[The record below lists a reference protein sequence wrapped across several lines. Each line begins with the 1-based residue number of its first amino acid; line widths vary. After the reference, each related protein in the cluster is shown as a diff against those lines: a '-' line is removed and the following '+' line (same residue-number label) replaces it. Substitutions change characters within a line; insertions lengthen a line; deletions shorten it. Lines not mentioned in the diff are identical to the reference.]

1 MRGPLLKSVRENRP
15 WTLPIRLSEVATQ
28 IAWRGTPL
36 RTDVLTSVTDQLCLP
51 LAYDGTILTAISLGR
66 SGGTFSRTECELLRL
81 VGPHLRA
88 AVARTRGTDTLA
100 LRLVPTVAWTT
111 ACFAPGGRRV
121 RRGHRARA
129 GRRRA
134 RGLPTGLALPG
145 PAVTAR
151 ERQVLDL
158 VAEGLT
164 DAAIGRRLGL
174 ATATV
179 SKHLQRVY
187 ARHGLGNRALATRWW
202 LERRDGS

>member
-1 MRGPLLKSVRENRP
+1 MP
-15 WTLPIRLSEVATQ
+15 
-28 IAWRGTPL
+28 
-36 RTDVLTSVTDQLCLP
+36 QL
-51 LAYDGTILTAISLGR
+51 G
-66 SGGTFSRTECELLRL
+66 
-81 VGPHLRA
+81 
-88 AVARTRGTDTLA
+88 AV
-100 LRLVPTVAWTT
+100 
-111 ACFAPGGRRV
+111 
-121 RRGHRARA
+121 
-129 GRRRA
+129 RRRA
-134 RGLPTGLALPG
+134 RVGLPTDLLRPADG